1 MTELCICV
9 QVVYG
14 HLDDPHHQEIIRG
27 KSYLQLRPGT
37 PCVDTVHASMTGC
50 VLLHVDAQL
59 LRDLAERTVE
69 LKESSVATW

>member
-1 MTELCICV
+1 MAVPFDCL

-37 PCVDTVHASMTGC
+37 IHSTPPFT
-50 VLLHVDAQL
+50 
-59 LRDLAERTVE
+59 
-69 LKESSVATW
+69 

>member
-1 MTELCICV
+1 MQPSGADSWFVLEVLFLEFCNSIASTDAKCIKSQ

-37 PCVDTVHASMTGC
+37 EKW
-50 VLLHVDAQL
+50 LLA
-59 LRDLAERTVE
+59 RC
-69 LKESSVATW
+69 